1 MITGHDL
8 DINTMY
14 ACLAGTQ
21 KHVGT
26 SMVEPGHVDECLQI
40 LHVLAG
46 GEDKW
51 RERPFVSQSNCFVV
65 PPMKFAEDACRC
77 LEAAAR
83 GGMPVLLLSAA
94 QAGATSPAALAGTV
108 VQAVAECLAG
118 LVYIN
123 CVVPGAIAIWGPW
136 PFVSD
141 LRTGAMSGGSGEQA
155 LITSGCA
162 QMGHFY
168 NLTVGSAAGMC
179 DSKLPDMQ
187 AGYEK
192 GVTAGISAMTGINLL
207 YESAGMHASL
217 LGFCLESL
225 LIDNDMLGSINR
237 NVRGIEVNE
246 DTLSLEVIAQVCIDG
261 PGHYL
266 GNEQTLALMQKDYVY
281 PQVAEPHEPQ
291 GMERGRQARH
301 RGARGGEEA
310 RNPVHLLSR
319 LHPAPHRR
327 ADPRQARHQAA
338 AQRDGAGRPALGVTP
353 VEHPVLTAIRRAGFT
368 PLGWF
373 APGPEDKVPDG
384 ARFVILIGNAGPDMF
399 RRFARERDPARDTHG
414 RLDAGRRAGLARDL
428 DAEAVYPFDMN
439 PPWPFLTWARRGGG
453 GHVSPLGLNIHP
465 VYGLWH
471 AYRAALLFPVEFDLP
486 PMSPGRSPC
495 EACAAKPCLTAC
507 PVSAFD
513 GTSYDVA
520 ACAAPPR
527 HGATGRACMS
537 GGCLARHACPVG
549 QGLPM
554 LRHRQSST
562 CGPSSRARQEA

>member
-1 MITGHDL
+1 MTLVEDLSRRRGGRDARRALRSRPIPMAEAAVRPGMEGGQYKPLTTRDMERIHEAALGLLETVGFGQAIPSCVEAMTARGCWMTDKGRLCIPRALVEDILATCARGFTLYGRDPIYDMQPSGNRAYFGTAGAAVHIVEPETREYRESVLVDLYDAGRIVDHCEHIHFYQRPITARDMITGHDL
-8 DINTMY
+8 DINTLY

-26 SMVEPGHVDECLQI
+26 SMVDPAHVTECFDI
-40 LHVLAG
+40 LHALAG

-77 LEAAAR
+77 LEVAAR

-123 CVVPGAIAIWGPW
+123 CVVPGAVAIWGPW

-162 QMGHFY
+162 QMGRFY

-192 GVTAGISAMTGINLL
+192 GVTAGISALSGINLL

-237 NVRGIEVNE
+237 NVRGIEVND
-246 DTLSLEVIAQVCIDG
+246 DTLSTAVIAQVCLEG

-266 GNEQTLALMQKDYVY
+266 GSDQTLTLMQREYVY
-281 PQVAEPHEPQ
+281 PHIANRMSPKEWNEAGKPDLVKRAAARKREILSTHYPEYIPRAIDDAIRAKHDIKLPREVMEP
-291 GMERGRQARH
+291 G
-301 RGARGGEEA
+301 
-310 RNPVHLLSR
+310 
-319 LHPAPHRR
+319 
-327 ADPRQARHQAA
+327 DPRW
-338 AQRDGAGRPALGVTP
+338 AG
-353 VEHPVLTAIRRAGFT
+353 
-368 PLGWF
+368 
-373 APGPEDKVPDG
+373 
-384 ARFVILIGNAGPDMF
+384 
-399 RRFARERDPARDTHG
+399 
-414 RLDAGRRAGLARDL
+414 
-428 DAEAVYPFDMN
+428 
-439 PPWPFLTWARRGGG
+439 
-453 GHVSPLGLNIHP
+453 
-465 VYGLWH
+465 
-471 AYRAALLFPVEFDLP
+471 
-486 PMSPGRSPC
+486 
-495 EACAAKPCLTAC
+495 
-507 PVSAFD
+507 
-513 GTSYDVA
+513 
-520 ACAAPPR
+520 
-527 HGATGRACMS
+527 
-537 GGCLARHACPVG
+537 
-549 QGLPM
+549 
-554 LRHRQSST
+554 
-562 CGPSSRARQEA
+562 